1 MVCTIN
7 SMQAG
12 LPLFFAAM
20 FILMGVCTL
29 YIVEKR
35 KKEQM
40 KVGETYY
47 MSMDL
52 VGMILLMGAC
62 LAFSIIAPLG
72 RHLLCL
78 NGLLQ

>member
-12 LPLFFAAM
+12 VPVFFALL
-20 FILMGVCTL
+20 FLIMGVFTF
-29 YIVEKR
+29 YTVEKR

-40 KVGETYY
+40 KRGQTYY

-62 LAFSIIAPLG
+62 LAFSIITPLG

>member
-12 LPLFFAAM
+12 LPLLFAVG
-20 FILMGVCTL
+20 FLIMGVVTF
-29 YIVEKR
+29 YTVEKR

-40 KVGETYY
+40 KHGETYY
-47 MSMDL
+47 LSMNM
-52 VGMILLMGAC
+52 VASILLMGAC

-72 RHLLCL
+72 RHLLYL